1 MVRVD
6 VYNWLL
12 FLAPKTQTPPTS
24 SSSTTTASSSSS
36 TSTTSSSSSSSSST
50 VEYHSDKNLPN
61 KPSAVVIAN
70 AGVDQQW
77 VFPVGEIL
85 LDGSNSTGPTPSAMQ
100 YTWTQV
106 SGPTFATI
114 QDGDRARASI
124 INLHLGEYKFKLK
137 VTVPNSGSSEDVVTV
152 TVVESE
158 SKIFFYLILE

>member
-1 MVRVD
+1 VIRVD
-6 VYNWLL
+6 VYDWLL

-24 SSSTTTASSSSS
+24 SSSTTTASSSS
-36 TSTTSSSSSSSSST
+36 TSTTSTSSSSSSSSST
-50 VEYHSDKNLPN
+50 AEYHTDKNLPS

-77 VFPVGEIL
+77 VLPVGEIL

-100 YTWTQV
+100 YAWTQV

-114 QDGDRARASI
+114 QDGDRARARI
-124 INLHLGEYKFKLK
+124 INPHLGEYKFKLK

-158 SKIFFYLILE
+158 